1 MDLAPAQLLA
11 RFKERWQ
18 VLSQTQKIVAS
29 LVTAGVVASLFF
41 IGHLLMRP
49 AYAPLLTGLEP
60 KDAGAI
66 IEELKAQ
73 NIPYQVGDQGT
84 TIKVPEAHVYETRIK
99 LASSGAL
106 GGGMGFEL
114 FDQSKFG
121 QTDFEQQVG
130 YQRALQEELKRT
142 LVQIEGVEQARVHL
156 VIPQKSVFINTEQG
170 TPSASVAIKIKQGA
184 RLKPEQI
191 QGICDILVGSLEG
204 LKPENVH
211 IVDTAGNVLS
221 DNLNTSDSRAV
232 MTRAALEQQQ
242 ARREYERELEK
253 RVQQMLTRILGQD
266 KAVAMVT
273 ADLDFN
279 QQQTTSTTSANPDNL
294 KISEH
299 TLTESGTGSEA
310 GGAPGTD
317 SNVTTTP
324 FITGGGST
332 SYTREENE
340 TNYQVNTVQ
349 ETVVNA
355 PGGVRRLSAAVAV
368 SESDGPVD
376 TQKVR
381 EVVAAAI
388 GFDENRGDQINVSG
402 MVFDDTF
409 QKQIEDE
416 MALADTRAKAREQL
430 YSYAMIGGAALFAVL
445 ALLALILW
453 RRRAQRVDTPDSLGA
468 LEAAD
473 TFNQQEPLTALKELE
488 AAQVPL
494 IKDDRQQ
501 KIRDLAKD
509 KPEDIA
515 ELLKGWIRE

>member
-1 MDLAPAQLLA
+1 MELTPAMLLA

-18 VLSQTQKIVAS
+18 VLSQTQKIIAS
-29 LVTAGVVASLFF
+29 LVTAGIVVSIFF
-41 IGHLLMRP
+41 IGNLLAQP
-49 AYAPLLTGLEP
+49 PYAPLLTGLEP
-60 KDAGAI
+60 KDAGII
-66 IEELKAQ
+66 IEELKTL
-73 NIPYQVGDQGT
+73 NVPYQLADQGK
-84 TIKVPEAHVYETRIK
+84 TIMVPEAHVYETRIK
-99 LASSGAL
+99 LASSGTL

-121 QTDFEQQVG
+121 QTDFEQQVV
-130 YQRALQEELKRT
+130 YQRALQEELRRT

-156 VIPQKSVFINTEQG
+156 VIPQKSVFVGADQG
-170 TPSASVAIKIKQGA
+170 TPSASVALKIKPGA
-184 RLKPEQI
+184 QLKTEQI
-191 QGICDILVGSLEG
+191 QGVCDILLGSLEG

-221 DNLNTSDSRAV
+221 DNLNTSDPQAV
-232 MTRAALEQQQ
+232 MSRTALEQQQ

-279 QQQTTSTTSANPDNL
+279 QQQTTSTTSTNPDGL
-294 KISEH
+294 VISEH
-299 TLTESGTGSEA
+299 TVRESGTGSEA

-324 FITGGGST
+324 FIAGGGST

-349 ETVVNA
+349 ETVINA
-355 PGGVRRLSAAVAV
+355 PGNVRRLSAAVAV
-368 SESDGPVD
+368 SEADGPVD

-381 EVVAAAI
+381 DVVAAAI
-388 GFDENRGDQINVSG
+388 GFDENRGDQINVSS

-409 QKQIEDE
+409 QKQIEAE
-416 MALADTRAKAREQL
+416 MALAETRAKAREQL
-430 YSYAMIGGAALFAVL
+430 YKYAVIGGIALAVVL
-445 ALLALILW
+445 ALIIFILW
-453 RRRAQRVDTPDSLGA
+453 RRRAQRVDTPDTI
-468 LEAAD
+468 EE
-473 TFNQQEPLTALKELE
+473 QEPLMALKEIE
-488 AAQVPL
+488 AAEAPL
-494 IKDDRQQ
+494 FKDDKQQ
-501 KIRDLAKD
+501 KVRDLARE